1 MLAGP
6 ERPIRTQAR
15 SAQQGY
21 VLITSLVLLMVVTI
35 MAISMYRSFGVQ
47 EQIAGNIREKGRAL
61 QAAEAAEQYAEQLMQ
76 NGNGAL
82 ALVACT
88 SLLAATPSNN
98 VGQICNT
105 ALTESTIIN
114 VPWVN
119 GSGAL
124 VGTSY
129 TPSSFTVGSGQNL
142 YYSLPAFYIT
152 SLGISADGSGTVYQV
167 DAVGWGGTANAVA
180 VVESTYVV
188 GSSTSCV
195 SCSQ

>member
-1 MLAGP
+1 MSKFNHRAP
-6 ERPIRTQAR
+6 AR
-15 SAQQGY
+15 QRGY
-21 VLITSLVLLMVVTI
+21 VLVTSLVLLLIVTV

-61 QAAEAAEQYAEQLMQ
+61 QAAEAAEQYAEQWMQ

-82 ALVACT
+82 PLVNCN

-98 VGQICNT
+98 VGQICT
-105 ALTESTIIN
+105 TPLTESTIIN
-114 VPWVN
+114 VPWVT
-119 GSGAL
+119 GAGVP

-129 TPSSFTVGSGQNL
+129 TPTGFTTGSGQNL
-142 YYSLPAFYIT
+142 YYALPVFYVT
-152 SLGISADGSGTVYQV
+152 SLGTSADGTGTVYQI
-167 DAVGWGGTANAVA
+167 DAVGYGGTVNAVA
-180 VVESTYVV
+180 VVESTYIV